1 MNKKIIIP
9 VIIIGSLA
17 IAAIIAFN
25 KTNQT
30 AKNGNTTNNAQNNNV
45 AETAPVVTESKES
58 AVKEF
63 TMTSFYEIVDGQP
76 RPQYSLEEIMVKKG
90 DLVRIKIT
98 VTKGA
103 HDFKIDEF
111 GVYADTKELNKEYAV
126 EFTAD
131 KTGEFIYY
139 CTKPGHRQNGHW
151 GTLKVLDN

>member
-1 MNKKIIIP
+1 MNRKIIIT
-9 VIIIGSLA
+9 VIIIGVLA
-17 IAAIIAFN
+17 VMAVITFN

-30 AKNGNTTNNAQNNNV
+30 AENGNTANNTQNNNV
-45 AETAPVVTESKES
+45 AETAPVVTENKES

-63 TMTSFYEIVDGQP
+63 TMTSFYEMVDDQP
-76 RPQYSLEEIMVKKG
+76 RPQYSLKEITVKEG

-98 VTKGA
+98 VTKGM

-111 GVYADTKELNKEYAV
+111 SVYADTKELNKEYVV

-131 KTGEFIYY
+131 KVGEFIYY